1 MLALVLTLASA
12 PLLPGSSVL
21 HVRASVAF
29 APCISPVVQAYNR
42 ASGTRAVLD
51 VGFPNPVLDADVVIG
66 DDSEMTRLLE
76 GGTAILATAID
87 LGSVPWVYVVPN
99 GSPSTAFSTSSGVV
113 AVLGGTAGREARALL
128 SRTGAT
134 RLHVTT
140 NTEDLSHA
148 ANALVPIS
156 LAGAG
161 EHRPADVRP
170 LIATA
175 AEIASAR
182 SGSRARGFL
191 AFLDGP
197 PGRSLVDRCFRGR
210 QLEPATATASVSA
223 QVYGRAVLDWWLPE
237 CSLTHNGYNNPQ
249 EAVGAPDALNLGG
262 PDNFRGLISLGQGG
276 YVTLELSESAVD
288 GAGPDLRVF
297 QAVTG
302 EPVTLYAAATAEGP
316 FVLLG
321 LRRFC
326 GTRTQG
332 VFSNHC
338 DFDLRDAGLA
348 TARYVKVEDGEIY
361 PCLAG
366 GTRTEGADLDAV
378 QVLNR

>member
-1 MLALVLTLASA
+1 MLALLLTLASA
-12 PLLPGSSVL
+12 PFQSSSSVL

-29 APCISPVVQAYNR
+29 APCIAPVVQAFNR
-42 ASGTRAVLD
+42 ASGTRALLD
-51 VGFPNPVLDADVVIG
+51 VGIPNPAGDADVVIG

-87 LGSVPWVYVVPN
+87 LGSVPWVYVVPE
-99 GSPSTAFSTSSGVV
+99 GSPATAFSTSSGVV
-113 AVLGGTAGREARALL
+113 AVLGGIAGREARTLL

-140 NTEDLSHA
+140 DAEDLSRA

-175 AEIASAR
+175 AEIAS
-182 SGSRARGFL
+182 SHNGSRARGFL
-191 AFLDGP
+191 AFLASP
-197 PGRSLVDRCFRGR
+197 RGRSLVDGCFRGG
-210 QLEPATATASVSA
+210 QLGPATGTPSGSA
-223 QVYGRAVLDWWLPE
+223 EVYARAVLDWWLPE
-237 CSLTHNGYNNPQ
+237 CSLTHNAYNNPQ
-249 EAVGAPDALNLGG
+249 ESLGPPDAANLGG
-262 PDNFRGLISLGQGG
+262 PDRYRGLISLGQGG
-276 YVTLELSESAVD
+276 YVTLELSEPAVD
-288 GAGPDLRVF
+288 RAGPDIRVF
-297 QAVTG
+297 QTTTG
-302 EPVTLYAAATAEGP
+302 EPVTLYASGASQGP
-316 FVLLG
+316 FVLVG

-366 GTRTEGADLDAV
+366 GTLTEGADLDAV

>member
-1 MLALVLTLASA
+1 MLALLLTLAST
-12 PLLPGSSVL
+12 PLQSSSSL

-29 APCISPVVQAYNR
+29 APCLAPAVKEYGR
-42 ASGTRAVLD
+42 ASGVTASLD
-51 VGFPNPVLDADVVIG
+51 VGLPDPAGSADVVIG

-87 LGSVPWVYVVPN
+87 LGSVPWVYVLPE
-99 GSPSTAFSTSSGVV
+99 GSSSTAFSTSAGVV
-113 AVLGGTAGREARALL
+113 AVLGGVAGREARALL
-128 SRTGAT
+128 SRMGAT

-140 NTEDLSHA
+140 DAEDLGRA

-161 EHRPADVRP
+161 DHRPADVRP

-175 AEIASAR
+175 AEIAGSR
-182 SGSRARGFL
+182 NGSRARGFL
-191 AFLDGP
+191 AFLDSP
-197 PGRSLVDRCFRGR
+197 RGRSLVGRCFRGG
-210 QLEPATATASVSA
+210 QPVAATGTPGVSA
-223 QVYGRAVLDWWLPE
+223 EAYGRAVLDWWLPE
-237 CSLTHNGYNNPQ
+237 CSLIHNAYNDPL
-249 EAVGAPDALNLGG
+249 ESLGPPDAANLGG
-262 PDNFRGLISLGQGG
+262 PDRFRGLISLGQGG
-276 YVTLELSESAVD
+276 YVTLELGEPAVD
-288 GAGPDLRVF
+288 RAGPDIRVF
-297 QAVTG
+297 QTTTG
-302 EPVTLYAAATAEGP
+302 EPVTLYASDSAQGP

-326 GTRTQG
+326 GTRSPG
-332 VFSNHC
+332 IFSNHC
-338 DFDLRDAGLA
+338 DFDLRDGGLA

-366 GTRTEGADLDAV
+366 GTLTEGADLDAV

>member
-12 PLLPGSSVL
+12 PLHSSSSVL

-29 APCISPVVQAYNR
+29 APCIAPVVKAYSR
-42 ASGTRAVLD
+42 DSGVAAVFD
-51 VGFPNPVLDADVVIG
+51 VGMPSSPGDPDVVIG

-87 LGSVPWVYVVPN
+87 LGSVPWVYVVPK
-99 GSPSTAFSTSSGVV
+99 GSPSRAFSPGSGVV

-128 SRTGAT
+128 SRTGAS

-140 NTEDLSHA
+140 NAEDLSRA

-161 EHRPADVRP
+161 QHRPADVRP

-175 AEIASAR
+175 AEIAGSR

-191 AFLDGP
+191 AFLDSP
-197 PGRSLVDRCFRGR
+197 RRRSLVDRCFRGG
-210 QLEPATATASVSA
+210 QLGPAAGTPSVSA
-223 QVYGRAVLDWWLPE
+223 EVYGRAVLDWWLPE
-237 CSLTHNGYNNPQ
+237 CSLTHNGYNDPL
-249 EAVGAPDALNLGG
+249 ESLGPPDAANLGG
-262 PDNFRGLISLGQGG
+262 RDQYRGLISLGQGG
-276 YVTLELSESAVD
+276 YVTLELSEPAVD
-288 GAGPDLRVF
+288 GEGPDIRVF
-297 QAVTG
+297 QTTTG
-302 EPVTLYAAATAEGP
+302 EPVTLYASDTAQGP

-326 GTRTQG
+326 GTRSPG
-332 VFSNHC
+332 IFSNHC
-338 DFDLRDAGLA
+338 DFDLRDGGLA
-348 TARYVKVEDGEIY
+348 TARYIKVEDGEIY

-366 GTRTEGADLDAV
+366 GTLTEGADLDAV